1 MNPTVLFSK
10 NPLTHSLK
18 AKSMRDFSDDYLENA
33 TQLNIAT
40 GYISDES
47 VASLKHLIEY
57 RKQTLSLS
65 LLIGMNYLGGFTR
78 PQYEAV
84 YKLDEYLRNRN
95 IGHVYVSQRALFH
108 GKMYSFM
115 NKDRC
120 LGAFIGSSNLGS
132 FMGTSQKYIEADI
145 CFSDDTGVTI
155 NQQIEKLTAAL
166 GTPISEAPP
175 ISSFKSY
182 GGILDGYEN
191 VEQLQ
196 PDEYRRMRNQLSDVK
211 VKIPLKTCPK
221 SNLNS
226 YFGAGKIPNRFSRRD
241 YYEVEIILS
250 TYLENLSHLPDKT
263 AGSFIVITPEGYK
276 FECSRQGDN
285 SKNLRSSRDLRIL
298 GKWIKGHMVHAG
310 ILSLGERVTEET
322 LQKFGKKN
330 LVLTQSG
337 DKSFWHLDF
346 E

>member
-1 MNPTVLFSK
+1 MTPTILFTK
-10 NPLTHSLK
+10 NPLTRSLK
-18 AKSMRDFSDDYLENA
+18 TKSMSDFVDDYLENA
-33 TQLNIAT
+33 TRLNIAT

-57 RKQTLSLS
+57 RQQTLSLS
-65 LLIGMNYLGGFTR
+65 LLIGMNYLDGFTR

-84 YKLDEYLRNRN
+84 YRLDEYLRDRN
-95 IGHVYVSQRALFH
+95 IGHVYVSQRALYH

-115 NKDRC
+115 KQDRC

-132 FMGTSQKYIEADI
+132 FMGTTQNYIESDI
-145 CFSDDTGVTI
+145 CFTDNTGISI
-155 NQQIEKLTAAL
+155 NQQIENLTAAI
-166 GTPISEAPP
+166 GTPISEAPR
-175 ISSFKSY
+175 ISSFKTFS
-182 GGILDGYEN
+182 GMLDGYEY
-191 VEQLQ
+191 VEKLE
-196 PDEYRRMRNQLSDVK
+196 PDEYRRMCNQLSDVK

-250 TYLENLSHLPDKT
+250 KNLENLSYLPDKEE
-263 AGSFIVITPEGYK
+263 GNFMVITPEGYK
-276 FECSRQGDN
+276 FECSRQGDYG
-285 SKNLRSSRDLRIL
+285 KNLRSSSDLRIL
-298 GKWIKGHMVHAG
+298 GKWIKGRMVYDGA
-310 ILSLGERVTEET
+310 LCLGEIVTDET
-322 LQKFGKKN
+322 LQKFGKKY
-330 LVLTQSG
+330 LVLTQSC